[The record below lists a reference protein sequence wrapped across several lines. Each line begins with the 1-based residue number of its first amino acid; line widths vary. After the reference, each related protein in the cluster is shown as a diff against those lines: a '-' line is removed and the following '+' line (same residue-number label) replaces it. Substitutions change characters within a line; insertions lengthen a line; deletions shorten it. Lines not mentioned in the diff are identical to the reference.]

1 MSLAAMKLGRH
12 APTAAQRRLSIPL
25 RDVLRKPLPPG
36 PPSYEGVRNAPLLM
50 GHNDTVGD
58 CVFVSMGN
66 TDAVRSVLEHRDPVC
81 TDDGLR
87 DAYFKWTGGEDVG
100 ANEGEVYR
108 AAAQDGFVLGAV
120 GSAPWK
126 LANGTLTIPVDDL
139 ETRKS
144 VIAMLGSVA
153 LGLNLPLSA
162 QDGGTWDLPAGP
174 LTGRNTPG
182 SWGGHAALQG
192 SYRED
197 GGLDILTWKTWQLAT
212 ERFMQGVC
220 DEVHVLPDAL
230 LVLSPYVDYDAVMA
244 ALAALA
250 ART

>member
-1 MSLAAMKLGRH
+1 MSFAAMKLGRH

-36 PPSYEGVRNAPLLM
+36 PPSYEGVRTAPLLM

-87 DAYFKWTGGEDVG
+87 DAYFAWTGGEDVG

-108 AAAQDGFVLGAV
+108 AAAQDGFVLGAA
-120 GSAPWK
+120 GSTPWK
-126 LANGTLTIPVDDL
+126 LANGTLTIPVDDI

-174 LTGRNTPG
+174 LAGRNVPG
-182 SWGGHAALQG
+182 TWGGHAALQG
-192 SYRED
+192 SYYENGD
-197 GGLDILTWKTWQLAT
+197 GDIITWKTWQRAT
-212 ERFMQGVC
+212 GRFQDAVY
-220 DEVHVLPDAL
+220 DEIHVLPDAL